1 MSKRQAESEPGG
13 AEPPAKKI
21 VFEPL
26 QLGAINNIEELDIKT
41 LQFQNRKL
49 GQRLA
54 LKNKIEEE
62 LRARYCKFCLL
73 TSYSLILRIL
83 RIDQLEKRQTQDD
96 ATINVINRYW
106 NQLNEDIRVLLQ
118 RFDAE
123 TGDELEKKGESEST
137 TSFLTALSTWHKEEL
152 DEKLANKVQVSQ
164 RAVGKIIQVFD
175 HLLQRNEKIS
185 KALRGEKESE
195 PSENDVDVAPEA
207 DSQTGEDK
215 DNVPSLDD
223 AVKELNG
230 KLTDENQKLHQVN
243 TSLHEQNHFL
253 QLKNAEF
260 TENLTAEITKCEELE
275 NKFDDV
281 SYELNKF
288 RNRNEKLETLLVETQ
303 SELQVGVVC
312 NHILLHRII
321 ICSHLYRF
329 TWRQMEARN

>member
-13 AEPPAKKI
+13 TEPPTKKI

-26 QLGAINNIEELDIKT
+26 QLGAINNIEELDLKT

-62 LRARYCKFCLL
+62 LRA
-73 TSYSLILRIL
+73 

-152 DEKLANKVQVSQ
+152 DEKLASKVQVSQ
-164 RAVGKIIQVFD
+164 RAVAKIIQVFD

-185 KALRGEKESE
+185 RSLRGEK
-195 PSENDVDVAPEA
+195 D
-207 DSQTGEDK
+207 
-215 DNVPSLDD
+215 
-223 AVKELNG
+223 
-230 KLTDENQKLHQVN
+230 
-243 TSLHEQNHFL
+243 
-253 QLKNAEF
+253 
-260 TENLTAEITKCEELE
+260 C
-275 NKFDDV
+275 
-281 SYELNKF
+281 
-288 RNRNEKLETLLVETQ
+288 
-303 SELQVGVVC
+303 
-312 NHILLHRII
+312 IL
-321 ICSHLYRF
+321 
-329 TWRQMEARN
+329 